1 MSATRLSRMI
11 RCMTFKRM
19 INILDNLR
27 GPLQSVPVS
36 SAVVIRHARH
46 DEAGA
51 LAALAELDSSP
62 PPRREGIAPDVP
74 GALRAAFSAAD
85 GHAVAP
91 PFRPSGELT
100 FRLIGRARELRR
112 AGRPTTRRPPGG
124 WPRLTR
130 AEAA

>member
-27 GPLQSVPVS
+27 GPLQSVPIS

-51 LAALAELDSSP
+51 LAARAGLDWSRAPRGEVVVADVQGELW
-62 PPRREGIAPDVP
+62 
-74 GALRAAFSAAD
+74 AAVSVDD
-85 GHAVAP
+85 GHAVAT

-112 AGRPTTRRPPGG
+112 AERHTTRV
-124 WPRLTR
+124 R
-130 AEAA
+130 AAAGRG